1 MQPQFISAQNIDA
14 VARLVLLFGVLLF
27 PILLPYI
34 LFSLFAKDDDEGIP
48 NEELWRKERRERS
61 IVTGDELQVSCWW
74 YYSWTTRYTNSE
86 GLPSSII
93 NEALCLEVEEHLSNR
108 PNRLQTTVLIIPE
121 FILYGV
127 ALSRDPLELRS
138 GPAESHEIAWNI
150 AYWRRSQL
158 TRVM

>member
-14 VARLVLLFGVLLF
+14 VARLILLIGVLLF

-34 LFSLFAKDDDEGIP
+34 LFSFFAKDDDEGIS

-61 IVTGDELQVSCWW
+61 IVTRDELQVLCWW

-86 GLPSSII
+86 GLSSSTI
-93 NEALCLEVEEHLSNR
+93 NEALCLEVEEHLSSR
-108 PNRLQTTVLIIPE
+108 PNRLRTTVIIIPE
-121 FILYGV
+121 SVFGV
-127 ALSRDPLELRS
+127 ALSRDPVELRS
-138 GPAESHEIAWNI
+138 GPAGRHEIAWNV